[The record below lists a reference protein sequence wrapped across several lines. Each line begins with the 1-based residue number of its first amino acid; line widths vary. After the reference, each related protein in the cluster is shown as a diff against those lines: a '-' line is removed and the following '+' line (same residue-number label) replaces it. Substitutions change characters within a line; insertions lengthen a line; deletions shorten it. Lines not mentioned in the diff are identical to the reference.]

1 MTAFVD
7 VRSMVRWVAQHGTG
21 TVIREMTEYLEA
33 DFRRWQSFDKSE
45 RVANHTPFG
54 VIELMPISDP
64 ELYAFKYVN
73 GHPFNPSRG
82 YQTVTAF
89 GVLADVHNG
98 YPVFLAEMTLL
109 TALRTA
115 ATSALVARAL
125 ARPDSAVMAMIGSG
139 SQSEFQAI
147 AVRELL
153 GITKLRIWDTDPTSM
168 EKFVRNLAPLG
179 FEIEVATSGSDA
191 VRGADVI
198 TTCTADKAN
207 AVVLHNADVSSGVHI
222 NAIGGDCPG
231 KTELDAAILH
241 RSTVFV
247 EYPPQTRIEGEIQQ
261 VDAPSPSPKSGVCRR
276 HNPGPHLT
284 RAGHGL
290 RPRRLRPRGLLR
302 PALRARP
309 DLRHRVLPRT
319 RPRRRLRRPQG
330 PVRILEQPGADQLM
344 RSNSDYSLTDVDEV
358 KALIRDNPRATLISH
373 SAQGLVVSHYPFSLE
388 ENKEG
393 IALVS
398 HVGRPDE
405 RLHDLGD
412 HDVVVVFYGPSGHV
426 SPGWYDLPTGVAT

>member
-7 VRSMVRWVAQHGTG
+7 VAHMVRWVAGRGAG
-21 TVIREMTEYLEA
+21 TVIREMADYLEA

-125 ARPDSAVMAMIGSG
+125 ARPDSQVMAMIGSG

-147 AVRELL
+147 AFRELL
-153 GITKLRIWDTDPTSM
+153 GISRLRIWDTDPASM
-168 EKFVRNLAPLG
+168 QKFVRNLEPLG
-179 FEIEVATSGSDA
+179 FEIEVATSGADA
-191 VRGADVI
+191 VRGADII

-207 AVVLHNADVSSGVHI
+207 AVVLANADVEPGVHI

-231 KTELDAAILH
+231 KTELDAAILE
-241 RSTVFV
+241 RATVFV

-261 VDAPSPSPKSGVCRR
+261 MDAAFPVVEVWTV
-276 HNPGPHLT
+276 L
-284 RAGHGL
+284 AGLAVGRTSADQVTVFDSVGFAL
-290 RPRRLRPRGLLR
+290 EDFS
-302 PALRARP
+302 ALRYVRDQTAGTVFSQQL
-309 DLRHRVLPRT
+309 DLV
-319 RPRRRLRRPQG
+319 
-330 PVRILEQPGADQLM
+330 ADSDDPKDLFGF
-344 RSNSDYSLTDVDEV
+344 SNSPVLT
-358 KALIRDNPRATLISH
+358 S
-373 SAQGLVVSHYPFSLE
+373 
-388 ENKEG
+388 
-393 IALVS
+393 
-398 HVGRPDE
+398 
-405 RLHDLGD
+405 
-412 HDVVVVFYGPSGHV
+412 
-426 SPGWYDLPTGVAT
+426 